1 MTVSLG
7 YACINQ
13 TLAEQKIS
21 CNRGMIKRTFQSRGA
36 DYAADLALHNVK
48 SLLKIIQW
56 NAENSVYVYRMTSCL
71 FPWMSEYEFGD
82 LYNFSE
88 IADMLDRA
96 GRFAMSTGQRLSF
109 HPGQFCVLASP
120 TDSVVDATITELNKH
135 AEIMDWM
142 GLPDTPES
150 KINIHLGGAYGDR
163 DAAMARF
170 CKSFQRLGTT
180 TRSRLTVE
188 NDDKP
193 SMYSVKMLYD
203 GIYQQINIPIVFDS
217 HHFSLGPQDQSYRDA
232 FYLARS
238 TWGDIKQTC
247 HHSNSRKLYDDP
259 TARVMAHSDYLHTPF
274 ENFGEPVDVVLECK
288 AKEQALLK
296 YREDFK

>member
-21 CNRGMIKRTFQSRGA
+21 CNRGIIKRTFQSRGA
-36 DYAADLALHNVK
+36 GYAADLALHNVK

-82 LYNFSE
+82 LHNFSE

-150 KINIHLGGAYGDR
+150 KINIHVGGAYGDR
-163 DAAMARF
+163 DAAMVRF

-203 GIYQQINIPIVFDS
+203 GIYQRINIPIVFDS

-238 TWGDIKQTC
+238 TWEDIKQIC

-259 TARVMAHSDYLHTPF
+259 TARALAHSDYLHTPF

-296 YREDFK
+296 YRKDFE